1 MACIETS
8 YFPSAIFPS
17 AIFICN
23 NCAIFRICF
32 KFSEQEIKV
41 WSYIAV
47 SIFGIFRSMGAFSSL
62 MMETNVVLLAKIN
75 HEKNE
80 NRLLINNLSVDI
92 VQKIF
97 YH

>member
-1 MACIETS
+1 
-8 YFPSAIFPS
+8 
-17 AIFICN
+17 
-23 NCAIFRICF
+23 
-32 KFSEQEIKV
+32 
-41 WSYIAV
+41 
-47 SIFGIFRSMGAFSSL
+47 MGTFSSL

-80 NRLLINNLSVDI
+80 NRVLINNLSVDI